1 MTREDVVQILKDI
14 MTNPGYYGRMVK
26 MDTILKYCVE
36 HGKSPQMS
44 IKFVQFIGM
53 NELLLNEV
61 FLDTLEMLKKEHAI
75 YELWSKVNP
84 LLQDSRRLLSIY

>member
-1 MTREDVVQILKDI
+1 MTREAVVQMLRDI

-26 MDTILKYCVE
+26 MDTILNYCVE

-61 FLDTLEMLKKEHAI
+61 FLDTLEMLTKEHAI